1 MNLFNL
7 VFVIIKYFLCGN
19 FITLKYYNLNL
30 RTREVHNN
38 FSIVMIKK
46 KNFQFLNFM
55 KYLLYRYNDK
65 IDKIRLAFGE

>member
-1 MNLFNL
+1 MRIVLY
-7 VFVIIKYFLCGN
+7 IYIY

-30 RTREVHNN
+30 RTREVRNN
-38 FSIVMIKK
+38 FSIVTIKK

-55 KYLLYRYNDK
+55 NYLLYRYNDK

>member
-1 MNLFNL
+1 
-7 VFVIIKYFLCGN
+7 
-19 FITLKYYNLNL
+19 
-30 RTREVHNN
+30 
-38 FSIVMIKK
+38 MIKK